1 MARYTL
7 FIAMSQLFNDEVTPM
22 KSENQIKTY
31 GADDLAK
38 LDNTIAKMKSEPSVR
53 TVKLTARQVIA
64 ARIDDINKVR
74 EQGYTFEDVQSR
86 FAAIGFDVN
95 VNTLKSYVAAANKA
109 AASTKAKRKPKS
121 KSKVQEAPVATSA
134 DTPVI
139 TNPNQ
144 GVHP

>member
-1 MARYTL
+1 
-7 FIAMSQLFNDEVTPM
+7 V

-31 GADDLAK
+31 GADELAK

-53 TVKLTARQVIA
+53 TVMLTARQVIA

-74 EQGYTFEDVQSR
+74 EQGYTFEDVQAR
-86 FAAIGFDVN
+86 FAAIGFDIN

-109 AASTKAKRKPKS
+109 AASIKGKRRPKS
-121 KSKVQEAPVATSA
+121 KSIVQVAPVATSA
-134 DTPVI
+134 DTSV
-139 TNPNQ
+139 TSNPNQ